1 MKKIEE
7 YINFICKNTR
17 GTKKEIEELKQEM
30 RSHLTQTVQEL
41 SANGKTEQESI
52 ELAISRFGG
61 KHQIQGELAKIFT
74 FQKKLT
80 KVILSFALI
89 FFVLGI
95 SSIILEVME
104 NQRINISAPI
114 FAEESNKI
122 SDVVK
127 TNNLDLLDKTV
138 RDLLSATDNKITYV
152 VLGKFPDN
160 LDPKSLPISNTT
172 WPKYQGEIEYQY
184 PENIQNVQKSGM
196 IASGLTIM
204 SGSEYKYYLEIGSKD
219 YAISKKFPFT
229 AIVGIG
235 FCMLYWVLFGI
246 WATINAY
253 HTKRLNVAWGIIF
266 FVLNVAGY
274 LLNII
279 YYRFKVD
286 RVG

>member
-1 MKKIEE
+1 MREIEE

-30 RSHLTQTVQEL
+30 TSHLTQTVQEL
-41 SANGKTEQESI
+41 CADGKNEQESI

-74 FQKKLT
+74 FQKKFV
-80 KVILSFALI
+80 KIILSFALI
-89 FFVLGI
+89 FLVLGI

-114 FAEESNKI
+114 LMEESNKI
-122 SDVVK
+122 SDVAK

-160 LDPKSLPISNTT
+160 LDPKSLIISNTT
-172 WPKYQGEIEYQY
+172 RPKYQGEIEYQY
-184 PENIQNVQKSGM
+184 PENIQNVQESGI
-196 IASGLTIM
+196 IASGVTIM
-204 SGSEYKYYLEIGSKD
+204 SGGEPKYLEIGSKD
-219 YAISKKFPFT
+219 YAISKKFPFA

-274 LLNII
+274 LLHKI
-279 YYRFKVD
+279 YYWWFKVKT
-286 RVG
+286 VT

>member
-7 YINFICKNTR
+7 YISFICKNTR

-41 SANGKTEQESI
+41 SADGKTEQESI
-52 ELAISRFGG
+52 ELAIGRFGG

-95 SSIILEVME
+95 SSIILDVME
-104 NQRINISAPI
+104 NIRINISAPI

-152 VLGKFPDN
+152 VLGKFPD
-160 LDPKSLPISNTT
+160 DPKSLPISNTT
-172 WPKYQGEIEYQY
+172 RPKYQGKIEYQY
-184 PENIQNVQKSGM
+184 PENIQNVQESGI
-196 IASGLTIM
+196 IASGAIIM
-204 SGSEYKYYLEIGSKD
+204 SGSEQKYYLEIGSKD
-219 YAISKKFPFT
+219 YAISKKFPFA

-274 LLNII
+274 LLHKI
-279 YYRFKVD
+279 YYWFKVD
-286 RVG
+286 RVA

>member
-41 SANGKTEQESI
+41 SADGKTEQESI
-52 ELAISRFGG
+52 ELAIARFGG

-95 SSIILEVME
+95 SSIILDVMD

-122 SDVVK
+122 SDVAK

-152 VLGKFPDN
+152 VLGNFPDN
-160 LDPKSLPISNTT
+160 LDPKSLIISNTT
-172 WPKYQGEIEYQY
+172 RPKYQGEIEYQY
-184 PENIQNVQKSGM
+184 PENIQNVQESGI
-196 IASGLTIM
+196 IASGVTIM
-204 SGSEYKYYLEIGSKD
+204 SGGEPKYLEIGSKD
-219 YAISKKFPFT
+219 YAISKKFPFA
-229 AIVGIG
+229 AIVGVG

-266 FVLNVAGY
+266 FVLNVVGY

-279 YYRFKVD
+279 YYRFIVKKVA
-286 RVG
+286 

>member
-41 SANGKTEQESI
+41 IADGKTEQESI
-52 ELAISRFGG
+52 ELAIGRFGE
-61 KHQIQGELAKIFT
+61 KNQIQGELAKIFT

-89 FFVLGI
+89 FFVLGL
-95 SSIILEVME
+95 SSIILDVMD

-172 WPKYQGEIEYQY
+172 RPKYQGEIEYQY
-184 PENIQNVQKSGM
+184 PENIQNIQESGI
-196 IASGLTIM
+196 IASGVTIM
-204 SGSEYKYYLEIGSKD
+204 SGSELKYYLEIGSKD
-219 YAISKKFPFT
+219 YAISKKFPFA

-274 LLNII
+274 LLHKI
-279 YYRFKVD
+279 YYRFKVE
-286 RVG
+286 RVE

>member
-41 SANGKTEQESI
+41 IADGKTEQESI
-52 ELAISRFGG
+52 ELAIGRFGE
-61 KHQIQGELAKIFT
+61 KNQIQGELAKIFT

-95 SSIILEVME
+95 SSAILDVMD

-138 RDLLSATDNKITYV
+138 RDLLSVTDNKITYV
-152 VLGKFPDN
+152 VLGKFPDKF
-160 LDPKSLPISNTT
+160 DPKSLPFSNTT

-219 YAISKKFPFT
+219 YAISKKVPFA

-253 HTKRLNVAWGIIF
+253 HTKRLNVAWEIIF

-274 LLNII
+274 LLHKI
-279 YYRFKVD
+279 YYWFKVD
-286 RVG
+286 RVA